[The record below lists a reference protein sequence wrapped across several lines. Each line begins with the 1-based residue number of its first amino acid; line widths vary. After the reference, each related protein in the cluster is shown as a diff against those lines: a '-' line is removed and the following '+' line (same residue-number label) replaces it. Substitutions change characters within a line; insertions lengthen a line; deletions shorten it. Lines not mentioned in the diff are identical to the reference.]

1 MLDLRNRPV
10 LVVGGGKIASRKAAA
25 LVAAGAKVTCVAP
38 QVADEMRA
46 LGVTVHERPYVAG
59 EAADGYWLVT
69 VATDDPAVQRLVFE
83 DGEQHRVW
91 VNAADDPSNC
101 SFILP
106 AVHRDGPVVVAVST
120 SGVAPALAS
129 WLRNRVTDALPAD
142 VVGLSAALA
151 AERAKVH
158 DAGESTETVDW
169 RPIIERLV
177 RERG

>member
-1 MLDLRNRPV
+1 MFPAMLDLRNRPV

-106 AVHRDGPVVVAVST
+106 AV
-120 SGVAPALAS
+120 
-129 WLRNRVTDALPAD
+129 LR
-142 VVGLSAALA
+142 
-151 AERAKVH
+151 
-158 DAGESTETVDW
+158 
-169 RPIIERLV
+169 
-177 RERG
+177 